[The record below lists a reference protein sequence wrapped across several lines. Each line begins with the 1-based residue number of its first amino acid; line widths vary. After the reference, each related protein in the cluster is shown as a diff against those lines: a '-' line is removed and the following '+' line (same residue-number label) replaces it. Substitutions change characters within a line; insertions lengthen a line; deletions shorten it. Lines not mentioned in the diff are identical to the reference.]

1 MKNIVTKLLM
11 GILLFS
17 TSLAFAQTKSLSF
30 ATEATYPPFE
40 SLAPSGE
47 MQGFD
52 VDIIKALCNKMQTQ
66 CTFTNQAF
74 DSLIPSLQLGKFDV
88 IFGAINITDERAKQ
102 VDFTKPYYLNTVS
115 MVAPKDK
122 LLTLDATS
130 LNGKTIGVQGGTTL
144 SQYLQDTYGDKVKVN
159 TYASEESAFLD
170 LTSGRVDAVMGD
182 TPLVDTWLKK
192 NADKYALV
200 GQPVTSEKY
209 FGKGYGIAVKK
220 GNVDLLNKL
229 NTALAAIKADG
240 TYDKIVKQ
248 YFSN

>member
-1 MKNIVTKLLM
+1 MKNIFLKLLM
-11 GILLFS
+11 GVMLV
-17 TSLAFAQTKSLSF
+17 TTTLAYAADKPLSF
-30 ATEATYPPFE
+30 ATDATYPPFE
-40 SLAPSGE
+40 SLAPSGQ

-66 CTFTNQAF
+66 CTFTNQSF

-102 VDFTKPYYLNTVS
+102 VDFTNPYYMNSVS
-115 MVAPKDK
+115 MVAMKDK
-122 LLTLDATS
+122 NLAMDPTNLK
-130 LNGKTIGVQGGTTL
+130 GKTIGVQGGTTL
-144 SQYLQDTYGDKVKVN
+144 SQYLQDTYGNKIKVN

-182 TPLVDTWLKK
+182 TPLIDAWLKK
-192 NADKYALV
+192 NSDKYTVV

-220 GNVDLLNKL
+220 GNADLLNKL
-229 NTALAAIKADG
+229 NAALAAIKADG
-240 TYDKIVKQ
+240 TYNKIVKQ
-248 YFSN
+248 YFGS